1 MVAME
6 FADEFGSVWCR
17 CSGVLQARAD
27 AADGGMGGGR
37 SSLNWR
43 VVDSHGPFCRLSCCG
58 FVPVWCVILI
68 QGAFETIRFIPS
80 LNVTEAEIALVLER
94 YGKAL
99 DDVLPKL

>member
-1 MVAME
+1 M
-6 FADEFGSVWCR
+6 
-17 CSGVLQARAD
+17 
-27 AADGGMGGGR
+27 
-37 SSLNWR
+37 
-43 VVDSHGPFCRLSCCG
+43 
-58 FVPVWCVILI
+58 I